1 MLGFYLE
8 VRFLIDSFGL
18 LSPRLRKAPDV
29 GSNVLGTRSIGIY
42 MKIEK
47 QKIKSNLIL
56 ILPIF
61 FGVFLIA
68 STNTL
73 GVICGLSVFILTLI
87 IIYLITFYTD
97 KKFESRFNK
106 ISLLILATSMVGIA
120 FGILTFPIQEAIN
133 KRKAE
138 NLINEIEKFKAL
150 NNRLPEIDTEIK
162 IPESRNG
169 LYVKQFEFYKPEMD
183 KSQYTIKYFDGF
195 WNTKVYLS
203 NEKKWYTDD

>member
-1 MLGFYLE
+1 
-8 VRFLIDSFGL
+8 
-18 LSPRLRKAPDV
+18 
-29 GSNVLGTRSIGIY
+29 